1 LQGNIYDQVKFRFSL
16 IEPYLSNIS
25 KLDVVIGRGGP
36 LKPLKSG
43 IYGINDEMLSDY
55 YNQKYSKH
63 SSNLGAILADKIS
76 RFYYCPSFIVDPVTS
91 DDFIPE
97 ARISGI
103 PGIERK
109 SRSHSL
115 NIKYCVRKAEKK
127 LKIIPQRGKFVVA
140 HLGSGFSIASIVNN
154 NIIDVNDALLGMGP
168 FSIERAGSIPL
179 QGLLDLFFKNKL
191 TETQL
196 IKLFSKNSGFMGY
209 LNTNDL
215 RIVEEKMY
223 LNSYVKLIYDSMIYQ
238 ICKEIGSAF
247 GVLDGVVDSLILT
260 GGLCLSKKFTYKIKK
275 KCKYFSNVIIFPGSF
290 ELDALVFG
298 GINAIKNPSIVKK
311 YHS

>member
-1 LQGNIYDQVKFRFSL
+1 
-16 IEPYLSNIS
+16 
-25 KLDVVIGRGGP
+25 
-36 LKPLKSG
+36 
-43 IYGINDEMLSDY
+43 M
-55 YNQKYSKH
+55 
-63 SSNLGAILADKIS
+63 
-76 RFYYCPSFIVDPVTS
+76 
-91 DDFIPE
+91 
-97 ARISGI
+97 
-103 PGIERK
+103 
-109 SRSHSL
+109 
-115 NIKYCVRKAEKK
+115 
-127 LKIIPQRGKFVVA
+127 
-140 HLGSGFSIASIVNN
+140 NN

-247 GVLDGVVDSLILT
+247 GVL
-260 GGLCLSKKFTYKIKK
+260 
-275 KCKYFSNVIIFPGSF
+275 
-290 ELDALVFG
+290 
-298 GINAIKNPSIVKK
+298 KNCDL
-311 YHS
+311 